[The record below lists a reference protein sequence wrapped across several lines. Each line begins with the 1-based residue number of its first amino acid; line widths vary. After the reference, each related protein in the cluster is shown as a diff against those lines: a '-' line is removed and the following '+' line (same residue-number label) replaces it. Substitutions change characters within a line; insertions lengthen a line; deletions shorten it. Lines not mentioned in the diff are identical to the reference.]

1 MQNLAT
7 AVKLVALASYLALAL
22 LTLRSAAAPRIR
34 AFFSIYLFGML
45 LWQAGSAGV
54 NFAHDAG
61 TALTLYNLMLAFSG
75 LYTILFFPF
84 TRALLDIKGQ
94 RAQAA
99 LAYLVC
105 AVQFVSGLAG
115 LQLDEVVLGR
125 SGYWVPVYS
134 SRLMYALS
142 GLSFLFWGLGFA
154 NLVRALRGN
163 PTPVQ
168 RNRIRYILIGAAV
181 TIIGAATN
189 LTALRDYP
197 VDITAN
203 LASAAIIGYA
213 VVRHRLLDLRAVIA
227 RSLIY
232 SVLTATLVGLYLGF
246 IFGLEGLLSRGGA
259 YSSRVYGAIAIVILA
274 GLFLPL
280 RNLLQRILDRVFFR
294 ERGEYQKALELFSR
308 ELASL
313 YDAEPIADL
322 VCRVVG
328 QGIKPGFAAFLTL
341 DPATERYRVLCTAG
355 PERPDTDILVLDPA
369 SPLALLL
376 RSRRSPVLREDV
388 QLDPALGSALADSG
402 SPFALGSVALVA
414 PVTLED
420 RMPALIALGQ
430 KRSGAIYGPE
440 DLSFLSTIASQA
452 ATALDRSDI
461 FLGIRRR
468 LSEQTLLFVL
478 SEKFRDVSD
487 FPAVMDSVTGVLADF
502 LDREHCAIAW
512 FESGGATRL
521 FARGRLGFAAGEALA
536 AVRPLLEIADAR
548 PGAGMDLRT
557 LALESLRSRGVLGP
571 EDVAAAEAFAWVPLG
586 DPDSRLGVLAV
597 SGRRS
602 GGPYDERDDEIFAAV
617 RSIVSQG
624 MALHRSIVTLTNMER
639 YNERILGSLDDMG
652 DTLLVVDA
660 GFRIERASEAAAR
673 LLGRPIAELEGLSFG
688 RVIDAEDEL
697 ADRKAFFRLLES
709 GPLSN
714 REARYRTSQGSLVPM
729 LLSASLMPSESGER
743 PRAVIV
749 ARDITERR
757 KAEESAKNLLM
768 VQEIHHRIKNNL
780 QVISSLLALQSHYVE
795 DEAIQEMFRESRNR
809 VRSMALL
816 HEKLYQSQTPS
827 RIDFGEYL
835 GDLAEAL
842 LGTYSNESG
851 KVDVRVDVAG
861 IELGM
866 DSAVPCG
873 LLVGELVS
881 NAFKHA
887 FPDGRE
893 GRVVIRLR
901 ELPQVAAE
909 EAGGGAAPGG
919 SAAARTGAPERRF
932 RLEIEDDGIGFACP
946 TDLRNIRTLG
956 LKIVWTLAAQLH
968 GSVRVEDAAPG
979 SRFVID
985 FVERQG
991 RLARTSPGL

>member
-34 AFFSIYLFGML
+34 VFFSIYLFGML
-45 LWQAGSAGV
+45 FWQAGSAGV
-54 NFAHDAG
+54 NFARDAG
-61 TALTLYNLMLAFSG
+61 TALTLYNVMLAFSG

-84 TRALLDIKGQ
+84 TRALLEIKGQ
-94 RAQAA
+94 RVLTA
-99 LAYLVC
+99 LAYLAC
-105 AVQFVSGLAG
+105 ALQFASGLAG
-115 LQLDEVVLGR
+115 HQLNEVALGR
-125 SGYWVPVYS
+125 AGYWVPVYS
-134 SRLMYALS
+134 SPLMYAFS
-142 GLSFLFWGLGFA
+142 GLSFAFWGLGFA
-154 NLVRALRGN
+154 NLVRALRRK
-163 PTPVQ
+163 PSPVQ

-181 TIIGAATN
+181 TIVGAATN

-213 VVRHRLLDLRAVIA
+213 VVRHRLMDLRAVIA

-232 SVLTATLVGLYLGF
+232 SILTATLVGLYLGF
-246 IFGLEGLLSRGGA
+246 IFGFEGLLSRGGA
-259 YSSRVYGAIAIVILA
+259 YSSRVYGAIAIIVLA

-280 RNLLQRILDRVFFR
+280 RNLLQRILDRLFFR
-294 ERGEYQKALELFSR
+294 ERGEYQKSLELFSR
-308 ELASL
+308 DLASL
-313 YDAEPIADL
+313 YDSEPIASL
-322 VCRVVG
+322 TCRVVDT
-328 QGIKPGFAAFLTL
+328 GIKPGFVAFLAL
-341 DPATERYRVLCTAG
+341 DPGTNRYRVLALSG
-355 PERPDTDILVLDPA
+355 PEGPA
-369 SPLALLL
+369 AAALALEPSSPLAALLAE
-376 RSRRSPVLREDV
+376 RRGPVLREDV
-388 QLDPALGSALADSG
+388 QLDAALANAVAEPG
-402 SPFALGSVALVA
+402 SPFALGDLDLIQ

-420 RMPALIALGQ
+420 RMPALLALGQ
-430 KRSGAIYGPE
+430 KRSGAIYGSE

-478 SEKFRDVSD
+478 SEKFRDVTD

-536 AVRPLLEIADAR
+536 AVRPLLEIADSR

-557 LALESLRSRGVLGP
+557 LALETLRSRGVLAP
-571 EDVAAAEAFAWVPLG
+571 EDEAAAEAFAWVPLG
-586 DPDSRLGVLAV
+586 GPDGWLGVLAI
-597 SGRRS
+597 SGRRA

-639 YNERILGSLDDMG
+639 YNERILSSLDDMG

-660 GFRIERASEAAAR
+660 GFRIERASQAAAR
-673 LLGRPIAELEGLSFG
+673 LLGRPLEELEGLSFG

-697 ADRKAFFRLLES
+697 ADRKAFFGLLES

-714 REARYRTSQGSLVPM
+714 REARYRTSQGGLVPM
-729 LLSASLMPSESGER
+729 LLSASLMPSESGEK

-757 KAEESAKNLLM
+757 KAEESAKNLLL

-835 GDLAEAL
+835 GDLADAL
-842 LGTYSNESG
+842 LGSYSNESG
-851 KVDVRVDVAG
+851 RVDVRVDVVG

-901 ELPQVAAE
+901 ELGSE
-909 EAGGGAAPGG
+909 EAEPSPAEPERKRSDEA
-919 SAAARTGAPERRF
+919 ERRF
-932 RLEIEDDGIGFACP
+932 RLEIEDDGVGFACP
-946 TDLRNIRTLG
+946 TDLRAIRTLG
-956 LKIVWTLAAQLH
+956 LKIVWTLASQLH
-968 GSVRVEDAAPG
+968 GTVRVEDAAPG

-985 FVERQG
+985 FRERPG
-991 RLARTSPGL
+991 RSARTSPGT

>member
-34 AFFSIYLFGML
+34 VFFSIYLFGML
-45 LWQAGSAGV
+45 FWQAGSAGV
-54 NFAHDAG
+54 NFARDPG

-84 TRALLDIKGQ
+84 TRALLGIEGQ
-94 RAQAA
+94 RIQTA

-105 AVQFVSGLAG
+105 AVQFASGLAG
-115 LQLDEVVLGR
+115 LQLDTVELGR
-125 SGYWVPVYS
+125 AGYWVPVYS
-134 SRLMYALS
+134 SRLMYVLS

-154 NLVRALRGN
+154 NLVRALARK
-163 PTPVQ
+163 PSPVQ

-181 TIIGAATN
+181 TIVGAATN
-189 LTALRDYP
+189 LTPLRDYP

-213 VVRHRLLDLRAVIA
+213 VVRHRLLDLRALIA

-232 SVLTATLVGLYLGF
+232 SILTATLVGLYLGF

-259 YSSRVYGAIAIVILA
+259 YSSPLYGAFAIVALA
-274 GLFLPL
+274 GIFLPL
-280 RNLLQRILDRVFFR
+280 RNLLQRVLDRIFFR
-294 ERGEYQKALELFSR
+294 ERGEYQTALELFSR

-322 VCRVVG
+322 VCRVVE
-328 QGIKPGFAAFLTL
+328 QGIKPEFVAMLVPDSALR
-341 DPATERYRVLCTAG
+341 RYRVLRATG
-355 PERPDTDILVLDPA
+355 PERPDPETLAQDTA
-369 SPLALLL
+369 SPLSALLL
-376 RSRRSPVLREDV
+376 DRRAPVLREDV
-388 QLDPALGSALADSG
+388 QSEAVSESVTSGPGSV
-402 SPFALGSVALVA
+402 FANGAVALVA

-420 RMPALIALGQ
+420 RMPALLALGQ
-430 KRSGAIYGPE
+430 KRSGAIYGSE
-440 DLSFLSTIASQA
+440 DLSFLSTLASQA
-452 ATALDRSDI
+452 ATAMDRSDI

-502 LDREHCAIAW
+502 LGREHCAIAW

-536 AVRPLLEIADAR
+536 AVRPLLEIA
-548 PGAGMDLRT
+548 GASPAPGMDLRT
-557 LALESLRSRGVLGP
+557 LALESLRARGVLAP
-571 EDVAAAEAFAWVPLG
+571 EDEATAASFAWVPLG
-586 DPDSRLGVLAV
+586 GPGLWLGVLAI

-602 GGPYDERDDEIFAAV
+602 GGPYDERDDEIFAAI

-624 MALHRSIVTLTNMER
+624 MSLHRSIVTLTNMER
-639 YNERILGSLDDMG
+639 YNERILSSLDDMG
-652 DTLLVVDA
+652 DTLLVVDSR
-660 GFRIERASEAAAR
+660 FRIERASDAAAR
-673 LLGRPIAELEGLSFG
+673 LLGRSVEELLGLSFG
-688 RVIDAEDEL
+688 RVIDAEEEL
-697 ADRKAFFRLLES
+697 ADRKTFFRLLEA

-714 REARYRTSQGSLVPM
+714 REARYRNARGVAVPM
-729 LLSASLMPSESGER
+729 LLSASLMPAEAGENQ
-743 PRAVIV
+743 RAVIV

-757 KAEESAKNLLM
+757 EAEESAKNLLL

-835 GDLAEAL
+835 GDLAGAL
-842 LGTYSNESG
+842 LGTYSSESG
-851 KVDVRVDVAG
+851 RVNVRVDVKG

-873 LLVGELVS
+873 LVVGELVS

-893 GRVVIRLR
+893 GLVVIRLR
-901 ELPQVAAE
+901 ELGIGEAE
-909 EAGGGAAPGG
+909 AEARPGE
-919 SAAARTGAPERRF
+919 SVRDRAEAQERRF
-932 RLEIEDDGIGFACP
+932 RLEIEDNGVGFACP
-946 TDLRNIRTLG
+946 TDLRAIRTLG
-956 LKIVWTLAAQLH
+956 LKIVWTLASQLR
-968 GSVRVEDAAPG
+968 GTVRVEDAGPG

-985 FVERQG
+985 FLERKG
-991 RLARTSPGL
+991 RKILAR